1 MSRAVTSPGPFA
13 ISGASISPASVCMRQ
28 TTSLR
33 FRTMS
38 VTSSVTPL
46 IVENSCAT
54 PSIRT
59 DVTAAPT
66 SDDSSTRR
74 RELPNV

>member
-1 MSRAVTSPGPFA
+1 
-13 ISGASISPASVCMRQ
+13 
-28 TTSLR
+28 
-33 FRTMS
+33 MS
-38 VTSSVTPL
+38 VTSSFTPL

-54 PSIRT
+54 PSMRT
-59 DVTAAPT
+59 LVTAAPA